1 MKAELINKEDINESI
16 TFVNAEVFLDK
27 DQIEAR
33 SLQLEKAMRLGNG
46 YKGKIKIV
54 FATSEGDK
62 AVETTVWASTDLYV
76 QLKADV
82 SIPVNSIKEVLI

>member
-1 MKAELINKEDINESI
+1 MKAELINKEEINESI

-62 AVETTVWASTDLYV
+62 AVETTVWAATDLYV